1 MYLFQITV
9 SLCLYYFLLNS
20 HVKSYYFI
28 LNNNIKQNLNK
39 MGNCFKINKK
49 ILVEDEINQIITNE
63 KINHFH
69 KKMQLNKEI
78 NNFSTSHKRI
88 HIQNNKSTKKL
99 KKRIRELEQQ
109 NRELEMTVLNT
120 LKYQKVKSKTNEEI
134 KEAYDQKIIESYVI
148 PDRQNNSN

>member
-49 ILVEDEINQIITNE
+49 VLVEDEINQIITNE

-78 NNFSTSHKRI
+78 NNFSISRKRI

-99 KKRIRELEQQ
+99 KKRI
-109 NRELEMTVLNT
+109 RELEMTVLNT